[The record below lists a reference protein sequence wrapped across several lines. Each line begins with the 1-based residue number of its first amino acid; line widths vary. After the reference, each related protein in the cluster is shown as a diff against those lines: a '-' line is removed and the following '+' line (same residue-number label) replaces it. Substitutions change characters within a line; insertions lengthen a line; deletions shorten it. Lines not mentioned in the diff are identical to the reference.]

1 MRSSAP
7 WQVWLLGGTIF
18 LDTLTQMLPFLALG
32 TLGAATL
39 LVAFGALRSARRAEE
54 VGESRY
60 ELLREQA
67 ERLEL
72 MREERKTLTEE
83 LEHERTERLQAQRRV
98 EQLSREHPHLELE
111 RELQR
116 VTEELQLEQEGRQHN
131 YRERQRLAEEL
142 QKEHLAR
149 SEDQREVVRL
159 QLEIRQL
166 AEELE
171 RVWNERH
178 GASKGSQSLWGRL
191 FGANNR

>member
-1 MRSSAP
+1 M
-7 WQVWLLGGTIF
+7 F
-18 LDTLTQMLPFLALG
+18 LDTVKQMLPFLSLG
-32 TLGAATL
+32 TLGVATL

-60 ELLREQA
+60 ELLHEQA

-72 MREERKTLTEE
+72 MHEERKTLTEE
-83 LEHERTERLQAQRRV
+83 LELERRERLQAQRRV
-98 EQLSREHPHLELE
+98 EQLTREHPHLELE

-116 VTEELQLEQEGRQHN
+116 VTEQLQLEQEGRLHN

-142 QKEHLAR
+142 QEERLAR
-149 SEDQREVVRL
+149 SEDQREVERL

-171 RVWNERH
+171 RLWNERH
-178 GASKGSQSLWGRL
+178 GTSKGSQSLWGRL
-191 FGANNR
+191 FGANDR

>member
-1 MRSSAP
+1 M
-7 WQVWLLGGTIF
+7 
-18 LDTLTQMLPFLALG
+18 DTLTQMLPFLALG

-111 RELQR
+111 RELLR

-131 YRERQRLAEEL
+131 YRERQRLADEL

-149 SEDQREVVRL
+149 SEDQREVERL
-159 QLEIRQL
+159 QLEVRQL

-171 RVWNERH
+171 RLWNERH
-178 GASKGSQSLWGRL
+178 GTSKGSQSLWGRL
-191 FGANNR
+191 FGRKNR